1 MKSPL
6 PMGEVWASPTERG
19 NAGSAELP
27 PTAFGRLSRWGEDLY
42 PRAFTG
48 AAPST

>member
-1 MKSPL
+1 
-6 PMGEVWASPTERG
+6 MGEVSAQPTERG
-19 NAGSAELP
+19 KVGLGELP
-27 PTAFGRLSRWGEDLY
+27 PPAFGHLPRWGEDPY